1 MNMRL
6 SFFVLIAILT
16 GGVRVMGA
24 DGLTTIASKYDPAE
38 SIERLEAAIKKKGMA
53 VFGRVDHA
61 AGAKEVGM
69 QLRPTVV
76 VIFGS
81 AKAGTPIMQ
90 ADRTVGIDLPLKALV
105 WQDAAGETWISYND
119 PEWIAKRHGLGDGL
133 KPIIGKM
140 HEVIAAVA
148 QEAAGDK

>member
-1 MNMRL
+1 
-6 SFFVLIAILT
+6 
-16 GGVRVMGA
+16 MGA

-61 AGAKEVGM
+61 AGAKEIGM
-69 QLRPTVV
+69 ELRPTVV

-90 ADRTVGIDLPLKALV
+90 ADQTVGIDLPLKALV
-105 WQDAAGETWISYND
+105 WQDATGKTWISYND

-140 HEVIAAVA
+140 QEVIAAVA

>member
-1 MNMRL
+1 
-6 SFFVLIAILT
+6 
-16 GGVRVMGA
+16 MGA

-38 SIERLEAAIKKKGMA
+38 LIERLEAAIKKKGMA

-61 AGAKEVGM
+61 AGANEVGM
-69 QLRPTVV
+69 ELRPTVV

-90 ADRTVGIDLPLKALV
+90 ADQTVGIDLPLKALV
-105 WQDAAGETWISYND
+105 WQDAAGKTWISYND

-140 HEVIAAVA
+140 QEVIAAVA

>member
-1 MNMRL
+1 
-6 SFFVLIAILT
+6 
-16 GGVRVMGA
+16 MGA
-24 DGLTTIASKYDPAE
+24 DGLTTIASKCDPAE
-38 SIERLEAAIKKKGMA
+38 LIERLEAAIKKKGMA
-53 VFGRVDHA
+53 VFGRVNHA
-61 AGAKEVGM
+61 TGAKEVGM
-69 QLRPTVV
+69 ELPPTVV

-90 ADRTVGIDLPLKALV
+90 ADQTVGIDLPLKVLV
-105 WQDAAGETWISYND
+105 WQDAAGKTWISYND

-140 HEVIAAVA
+140 QEVIAAVA

>member
-1 MNMRL
+1 
-6 SFFVLIAILT
+6 
-16 GGVRVMGA
+16 MGA
-24 DGLTTIASKYDPAE
+24 DGLMTIASKYDPAE
-38 SIERLEAAIKKKGMA
+38 LIKRLKAAIKKKGMA
-53 VFGRVDHA
+53 VFDRVDHA

-69 QLRPTVV
+69 ELRPTVV

-81 AKAGTPIMQ
+81 AQVGTPIMQ
-90 ADRTVGIDLPLKALV
+90 ADQTVGIDLPLKALV

-140 HEVIAAVA
+140 QEVIAAVV

>member
-1 MNMRL
+1 
-6 SFFVLIAILT
+6 
-16 GGVRVMGA
+16 MGA

-38 SIERLEAAIKKKGMA
+38 SIKRLEAAIKKKGMA

-69 QLRPTVV
+69 ELRPTVV

-90 ADRTVGIDLPLKALV
+90 ADQTVGIDLPLKALV

-133 KPIIGKM
+133 KPIIGRM
-140 HEVIAAVA
+140 QEVIAAVA